1 MALRKIIS
9 TLEPEVKI
17 IGKYKLVRVMS
28 TYSIKELVRIDPDA
42 ILVSD
47 ESILKDLLQNDDLYL
62 KPVFLDG
69 KGTRQCDG
77 ELSQFNEQR
86 IQETIE
92 RINSNIEPYKR
103 LPLPTKNDQ
112 RILAKLLRYL
122 LSRSIDLKVT
132 ASRSSRIGYSYPLVE
147 DMSIESE
154 PLSILGHLNNYA
166 KSDFF
171 QSNIVDKVNI
181 CKDCQSSYLNFAECC
196 TQCNSLDLK
205 SENLVHHFR
214 CAYIGPESDFIKDER
229 MVCPKCDHMLK
240 HIGIDYDKP
249 SEIHTCKRCNHASQE
264 TKMKATCVDCGNENE
279 LDQLVTHH
287 IYHFRPTEKGKS
299 FAIKSD
305 ESNEMSILSPSA
317 KDDILAH
324 PAAYNV
330 IRSHEAKKHATAGYS
345 SKEMVLSLNPSILS
359 SLNVGLRKS
368 LLEELAFIIKPYL
381 STSDVMTLDQ
391 NDNILILLVNC
402 TDQSC
407 EELRGMLDYNLNK
420 MMIDNGWSKERDIFI
435 SVANLDK

>member
-1 MALRKIIS
+1 MALRKLIS

-17 IGKYKLVRVMS
+17 IGKYKLVRLIS
-28 TYSIKELVRIDPDA
+28 IYSIKELVRIDPDA
-42 ILVSD
+42 IIVSN
-47 ESILKDLLQNDDLYL
+47 ESFLKDLLQNDDLYL

-69 KGTRQCDG
+69 KGTRQSDG
-77 ELSQFNEQR
+77 ELSQFNDQR

-92 RINSNIEPYKR
+92 RINRNIESYKGI
-103 LPLPTKNDQ
+103 PLPTKNDQ
-112 RILAKLLRYL
+112 RILVKLLRYL
-122 LSRSIDLKVT
+122 LSRSIDLKAT
-132 ASRSSRIGYSYPLVE
+132 ASRSSRIGYSYPLIE
-147 DMSIESE
+147 YMSIESE

-171 QSNIVDKVNI
+171 QRNIVDKVNI

-196 TQCNSLDLK
+196 TRCNSLDLK

-214 CAYIGPESDFIKDER
+214 CAYIGPESDFLKDEK
-229 MVCPKCDHMLK
+229 MICPKCDHMLK

-264 TKMKATCVDCGNENE
+264 TKMKATCVDCENENE

-287 IYHFRPTEKGKS
+287 IYHFKPTEKGKK
-299 FAIKSD
+299 FALKSG
-305 ESNEMSILSPSA
+305 EYNEMSILTSSS
-317 KDDILAH
+317 KDNILTH

-330 IRSHEAKKHATAGYS
+330 IRSHESKKHTKTEYS
-345 SKEMVLSLNPSILS
+345 SKEMVISLNPALLA

-381 STSDVMTLDQ
+381 NLSDVMTLDQ
-391 NDNILILLVNC
+391 KDNLLILLVNC
-402 TDQSC
+402 TDPSC

-420 MMIDNGWSKERDIFI
+420 MMIDNGWSKERDIFF
-435 SVANLDK
+435 SVANLYK